1 MAQAINAEAEQKAII
16 TILNNPEQ
24 SGKLLGVVG
33 VDHFADESAVE
44 VLTRVLRRVQAGK
57 DIPKREIMLADPA
70 LSDSA
75 KEYLANIDMKPVKT
89 DESCEQ
95 LIEILGFH
103 RKIRTILRTITAIKD
118 ACKTASPETV
128 HELEGKIDQLTLDAK
143 GSSTGPRII
152 TFGQGDRDAANDVIQ
167 RIVVNSKAGF
177 IPTGF
182 DYFDSR
188 AGGFRKG
195 HAVLIAG
202 PTGGGKSALANQLL
216 CNMYMKAHLK
226 TLMIS
231 FEMNDEECVGRMIA
245 TCAGIEHDKIEQRRL
260 TLQEAT
266 KTIPEWRETFDK
278 IGEDHDCWFKL
289 WNPDEDL
296 TSSNVISYA
305 RPLAPDVIVVDYIG
319 LLAQDDSREEQWK
332 ALGSA
337 MRRFKIA
344 AKKLNCAIVVLAQ
357 FDQDAMVVKYSRGLQ
372 EHSNIMWSW
381 LYGPQEEATGL
392 VCIRQTKP
400 MGKNRN
406 CQPFDFMLRFEL
418 KYMRIVDAGAAD
430 PNNKPQPATKKRGPD
445 TNARKLPVA
454 RSLPGLE
461 DDD

>member
-1 MAQAINAEAEQKAII
+1 MALAINAEAEQKAII
-16 TILNNPEQ
+16 TILNNPPM

-33 VDHFADESAVE
+33 PDHFAEESAIE
-44 VLTRVLRRVQAGK
+44 VLARVLRRVQAGK
-57 DIPKREIMLADPA
+57 DIPKREIMLTDPA
-70 LSDSA
+70 LSDGA
-75 KEYLANIDMKPVKT
+75 KEYLANIDVKPVREE
-89 DESCEQ
+89 ESCEH
-95 LIEILGFH
+95 LIEILNFH
-103 RKIRTILRTITAIKD
+103 KKIRTILRTVTSIKD
-118 ACKTASPETV
+118 ACKVATPETV
-128 HELEGKIDQLTLDAK
+128 HELEGKIDQLTLDSK
-143 GSSTGPRII
+143 GAGGGPRII
-152 TFGQGDRDAANDVIQ
+152 SFGQGDKEAADEVIQ
-167 RIVVNSKAGF
+167 RVVVNSRAGF

-182 DYFDSR
+182 DYFDGR

-216 CNMYMKAHLK
+216 CNMYLKAHLK

-245 TCAGIEHDKIEQRRL
+245 TCSGIEHDKIEQRRL
-260 TLQEAT
+260 SIAEAQQIT
-266 KTIPEWRETFDK
+266 KWKAEFDK
-278 IGEDHDCWFKL
+278 AGDDNDCWFRL

-357 FDQDAMVVKYSRGLQ
+357 FDQDAMVVKYSRALQ
-372 EHSNIMWSW
+372 EHANIMWSW
-381 LYGPQEEATGL
+381 LYGPQEEATGA

-406 CQPFDFMLRFEL
+406 CAPFDFMVRFEL
-418 KYMRIVDAGAAD
+418 KYMRITDAGATDAT
-430 PNNKPQPATKKRGPD
+430 NKLPQPTKKRGAD